1 MHIEAAKRAGELAR
15 GIEQREPMLA
25 LLDKAI
31 AEGWLIKEVV
41 AVNPARTEER
51 SLVLDVLGA
60 DTSAAGLQFIKQV
73 YENQISA
80 LQSDLDAAETWT
92 PPQTDP

>member
-31 AEGWLIKEVV
+31 AEGWRIKEVV
-41 AVNPARTEER
+41 AVNPARTEEK
-51 SLVLDVLGA
+51 SLVLEVLDA
-60 DTSAAGLQFIKQV
+60 DTSAAGLAFIKQV
-73 YENQISA
+73 YQAQIAA
-80 LQSDLDAAETWT
+80 LQSGLDGVES
-92 PPQTDP
+92 